1 MSERGKALFFLWLI
15 VVSVSGICP
24 REVQADLASY
34 LPGHSELKGW
44 KLDEAPQSAE
54 GEQLF
59 VLINGG
65 AEIYLEYGFKSAVL
79 ASYRNEKEKTISVEI
94 YEMTDP
100 AGAFGVYGFKTGDEG
115 KEVSIGNQGQV
126 EEYFLNFWKGSFLVT
141 VSGPDSSDETIEALT
156 GIAKTIEAKIKV
168 RGEKPLFL
176 DVLPLE
182 NLDGRSMKYIRGP
195 LGLMKNGEFGTENI
209 FGVKE
214 GIIASYGEHKA
225 YVFKYRD
232 SAESRE
238 WFLKAQ
244 THFNKNPGDENRDQ
258 EFLALG
264 EGKRYLHA
272 FLVGKHLVLVTGKEK
287 KDGEGLAKKIKERL

>member
-1 MSERGKALFFLWLI
+1 MRERGKALFFLWLI
-15 VVSVSGICP
+15 LVSVTGICP
-24 REVQADLASY
+24 CEVQADLATY
-34 LPGHSELKGW
+34 LPEPSELKGW

-79 ASYRNEKEKTISVEI
+79 ASYRNQKEKTISVEI

-156 GIAKTIEAKIKV
+156 SIAKTIDGTIKV
-168 RGEKPLFL
+168 SSEKPSLL
-176 DVLPLE
+176 TALPPE
-182 NLDGRSMKYIRGP
+182 NLEARSVKYIRGP
-195 LGLMKNGEFGTENI
+195 LGLMKNGEFGSQDL

-214 GIIASYGEHKA
+214 GIIGRYGELKA
-225 YVFKYRD
+225 YVLKYSDGARCT
-232 SAESRE
+232 E
-238 WFLKAQ
+238 WFLKAAK
-244 THFNKNPGDENRDQ
+244 HFEKSPEYENHGQ
-258 EFLALG
+258 EFSVFL
-264 EGKRYLHA
+264 ERKRYLHA
-272 FLVGKHLVLVTGKEK
+272 SIAKDYLVLVSGSDMKAAE
-287 KDGEGLAKKIKERL
+287 LLNAKIRERM

>member
-15 VVSVSGICP
+15 VVSVGGICP
-24 REVQADLASY
+24 REVQADSDSY

-44 KLDEAPQSAE
+44 TLDDSPQRAE

-79 ASYRNEKEKTISVEI
+79 ASYRNEKGKTISVEI
-94 YEMTDP
+94 YEMTDSS
-100 AGAFGVYGFKTGDEG
+100 GAFGVYGFKTGDEG

-156 GIAKTIEAKIKV
+156 SIAKTIEAKIKV
-168 RGEKPLFL
+168 SGEKPLFL

-182 NLDGRSMKYIRGP
+182 NLDRRSIKYIRGP

-244 THFNKNPGDENRDQ
+244 MHFTRNSGYENRDQ

-264 EGKRYLHA
+264 EEKRYLHA